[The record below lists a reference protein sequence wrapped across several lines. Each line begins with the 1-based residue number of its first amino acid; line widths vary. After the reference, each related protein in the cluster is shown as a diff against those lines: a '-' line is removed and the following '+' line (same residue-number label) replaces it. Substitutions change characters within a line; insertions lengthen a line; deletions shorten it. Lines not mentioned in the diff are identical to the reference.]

1 MLGDTELLL
10 QSIGSLLL
18 VLAILFALVFAAR
31 WFTQRRPQGGRR
43 LIFVEAMALGN
54 RDKLLLVEVDGKS
67 LLLGVTTQNI
77 RLLAELDVQDGG
89 TSSLGQLGQL
99 GQPGEQNQQESSVSE
114 PDRSGLSQQFSQLLG
129 RYTQSAKQ
137 KDTK

>member
-89 TSSLGQLGQL
+89 TSSLGQLGQ
-99 GQPGEQNQQESSVSE
+99 PGEQNQQESSVSE